1 MVKIEV
7 KQEKV
12 RVEENPD
19 IVYGQVK
26 NQKGTIIPLRMSIL
40 APQNNGIKPAILF
53 FPGGGFTEANYHK
66 DIQVRFALAESGFV
80 VVSAEYRVIPNR
92 FPAPIHDGKMAIN
105 YLRTHANMYHI
116 DVNKIA
122 VMGNSAGGYLAQ
134 FLGVTSGTSDFLP
147 EGMVAKDSI
156 VNAVISTFG
165 ISNLLTIGQNINTD
179 VHDLPTSTEA
189 VWINGLSFKENMNYS
204 VKDEPQK
211 ALLASPIHYVKPNL
225 PPFLIMHGDQDQVVS
240 STQAD
245 DMVAALNKAK
255 VPVDQITI
263 KGAGHGTTEWIQPQV
278 FTIMNAWLE
287 NNLIKN

>member
-1 MVKIEV
+1 
-7 KQEKV
+7 
-12 RVEENPD
+12 
-19 IVYGQVK
+19 
-26 NQKGTIIPLRMSIL
+26 
-40 APQNNGIKPAILF
+40 
-53 FPGGGFTEANYHK
+53 
-66 DIQVRFALAESGFV
+66 
-80 VVSAEYRVIPNR
+80 
-92 FPAPIHDGKMAIN
+92 
-105 YLRTHANMYHI
+105 
-116 DVNKIA
+116 
-122 VMGNSAGGYLAQ
+122 
-134 FLGVTSGTSDFLP
+134 
-147 EGMVAKDSI
+147 
-156 VNAVISTFG
+156 
-165 ISNLLTIGQNINTD
+165 
-179 VHDLPTSTEA
+179 
-189 VWINGLSFKENMNYS
+189 MNYS